1 MSLLA
6 DPRQPAGSNNYQGLL
21 LAFVASVALHM
32 LVVIAYMWTPE
43 YEFAPPPQAA
53 PIAVSFVAPLATK
66 KSRFDGEI
74 SLTEQQEIIS
84 HQPPAPIESKLEA
97 TNSVPPVVESPKP
110 TPAALPSKS
119 TKQTVDK
126 QTVDKQTNKTIDNR
140 PKPPKPVKK
149 VEQVNDHPTVSQKA
163 QTTTNLQSSSTA
175 NQHSAPRRGQL
186 SEQGKAANISWKQA
200 MHAHLEREKRYP
212 RKAKR
217 AKKQGMP
224 VIRFTMDRNGN
235 VINVILVKSSGTK
248 SLDKEAVEL
257 VYRAQPLIKPP
268 KSISGEKIKLTL
280 PISFSF

>member
-6 DPRQPAGSNNYQGLL
+6 DPRQPAGSNNCQGLL

-53 PIAVSFVAPLATK
+53 PIAVSIVAPLATK
-66 KSRFDGEI
+66 KSRFDGEL
-74 SLTEQQEIIS
+74 SPTEQQEIVS
-84 HQPPAPIESKLEA
+84 HQPPAVIESKLEA
-97 TNSVPPVVESPKP
+97 TDSVLPVVESPQP
-110 TPAALPSKS
+110 TPAALPSKP
-119 TKQTVDK
+119 TK
-126 QTVDKQTNKTIDNR
+126 QTVDKQTNKTIGNR

-186 SEQGKAANISWKQA
+186 SEQGKVANISWKQA

-224 VIRFTMDRNGN
+224 VIRFTMDRDGN
-235 VINVILVKSSGTK
+235 VINVILIKSSGTK
-248 SLDKEAVEL
+248 SLDREAVEL

-280 PISFSF
+280 PINFSF